1 MQYFNF
7 PSHVTVQELL
17 LLRFNLLFMEEQLP
31 DYLQLVS
38 RLAPPLQWHLAAQL
52 HRPSE
57 QLQQEPQFSASG
69 RKNRMDNHLVL
80 GAMGPPPQLKLLLLR
95 TGVSVEC

>member
-7 PSHVTVQELL
+7 PSHVQELS
-17 LLRFNLLFMEEQLP
+17 LLRFNPLFMEEQLP
-31 DYLQLVS
+31 DYLQLAS
-38 RLAPPLQWHLAAQL
+38 RLEPPLQWHLAAQL

-57 QLQQEPQFSASG
+57 QLQQEPRFSASG
-69 RKNRMDNHLVL
+69 RKNRMDYRLVQ

-95 TGVSVEC
+95 TSVSIER